1 MLTTKKN
8 GSCYFLMVKTEL
20 FHYRFWQYTLFVICY
35 ILHTICY
42 IFTNVLYVEMIMKF
56 YLYMCKIS
64 KL

>member
-1 MLTTKKN
+1 
-8 GSCYFLMVKTEL
+8 MVKTEL

-35 ILHTICY
+35 ILYKICY
-42 IFTNVLYVEMIMKF
+42 IFTNDLYVEIVMKF